1 MIHSIAIPLL
11 VLGFLFA
18 YKIVKRNKKRFHT
31 SRTNQLPS

>member
-18 YKIVKRNKKRFHT
+18 YKRVKRNKKRFHAPP
-31 SRTNQLPS
+31 TNQLPG